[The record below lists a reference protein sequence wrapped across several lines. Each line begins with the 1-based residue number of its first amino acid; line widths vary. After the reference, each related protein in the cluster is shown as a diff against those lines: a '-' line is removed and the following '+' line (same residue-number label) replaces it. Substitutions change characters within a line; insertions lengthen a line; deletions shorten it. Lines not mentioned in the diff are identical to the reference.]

1 MNKYLKFIG
10 GDKIPINN
18 IFCIGKNYSKHIAE
32 MGGDKPKDPLI
43 FLKPNSAY
51 IENGGNIIIPEISNL
66 VHHEVELVV
75 VIGKECSKISS
86 EEAYKYIAGY
96 AVGIDV
102 TLRDIQRQAKEN
114 GHPWS
119 VAKGFFTSAPIS
131 DIFPAEDF
139 GNKIP
144 FFDIIIKVNDE
155 IRQEASTN
163 EMERSVGVLIE
174 YLSDIFT
181 LNPGDCIFTGTPEGV
196 GPIRKG
202 DRLHAELKNF
212 VSLDVNVQ

>member
-51 IENGGNIIIPEISNL
+51 IENGESIILPNISNL
-66 VHHEVELVV
+66 IHHEVELVV
-75 VIGKECSKISS
+75 VIGQHCSNISRN
-86 EEAYKYIAGY
+86 EALQYIAGY

-102 TLRDIQRQAKEN
+102 TLRDLQKQAKDK
-114 GHPWS
+114 GHPWA
-119 VAKGFFTSAPIS
+119 VAKGFHTSAPIS
-131 DIFPAEDF
+131 DIVPAENF

-144 FFDIIIKVNDE
+144 FFDIMLKVNNE
-155 IRQEASTN
+155 IRQKASTK
-163 EMERSVGVLIE
+163 EMERPVELLIE

-181 LNPGDCIFTGTPEGV
+181 LQPGDCIFTGTPEGV
-196 GPIRKG
+196 GPITKG
-202 DRLHAELKNF
+202 DKLYAELTSF
-212 VSLDVNVQ
+212 VSLEIDVQ